1 MRKVQRRNGGFM
13 LQIQNLKITHKK
25 DLRVILQ
32 DFSCVLNK
40 GDKAV
45 IIGEEGNGKSTLLKW
60 LYDPELT
67 EEYAEASGERIVN
80 GERLAY
86 LPQEL
91 PKEEEGKS
99 LYEFFAKE
107 PLFYEKTP
115 KELGILAKDFAVPQ
129 DFFYGEQLMATL
141 SGGEK
146 VKAQLMRLL
155 LGNPTVLLLDE
166 PSNDIDM
173 ETLEWLEKMINGWE
187 QIVLFISH
195 DETLIENTANL
206 IIHIERIERKTKSRY
221 TVARMDYKRYLE
233 ERQNKFDKQEQ
244 QALGERREKKIRDE
258 KYRKIYQSVDHAQAV
273 ISRQNPGKAR
283 LLKKKMH
290 SVKSMER
297 RFQREDE
304 NMTDMP
310 EEESAIYFKLGDKN
324 AAIPAGKGVI
334 DFSLDKLCTPEDG
347 RILAENIRLLLRGPE
362 KICIVGKNGAGK
374 TTLLK
379 KMAEELLD
387 RDDIRAEYMPQNYED
402 LLNPEMTPVEFLDT
416 SGEKEERTRIRTY
429 LGSLKYTADEMD
441 HPIAQLSG
449 GQKAKVL
456 LLKMSLS
463 DANVL
468 LLDEPTRNFSPLSGP
483 VIRRMLAEF
492 PGAIISISHDRK
504 YIEEVCHKVYRLT
517 ESGLIPED

>member
-1 MRKVQRRNGGFM
+1 M
-13 LQIQNLKITHKK
+13 LQIRNLTITHKK
-25 DLRVILQ
+25 DLRVLLQ
-32 DFSCVLNK
+32 DFSCVLNA

-45 IIGEEGNGKSTLLKW
+45 IIGEEGDGKSTLLKW
-60 LYDPELT
+60 ICAPELI
-67 EEYAEASGERIVN
+67 EDYAEAAGERIAG

-91 PKEEEGKS
+91 PGEDLGKTV
-99 LYEFFAKE
+99 YEFFAEE
-107 PLFYEKTP
+107 PAFYEQTP
-115 KELGILAKDFAVPQ
+115 KELGKLAKELNLSPE
-129 DFFYGEQLMATL
+129 FFYGEQLMGTL

-155 LGNPTVLLLDE
+155 LKDPTVLLLDE
-166 PSNDIDM
+166 PSNDIDV
-173 ETLEWLEKMINGWE
+173 ETLEWMERMINGWE
-187 QIVLFISH
+187 HIILFISH

-206 IIHIERIERKTKSRY
+206 VIHIEQIRRKTRTRY
-221 TVARMDYKRYLE
+221 TVVRLPYRKYLE
-233 ERQNKFDKQEQ
+233 ERRDRSAKQEQ
-244 QALGERREKKIRDE
+244 RALEERREKKIRDE
-258 KYRKIYQSVDHAQAV
+258 KFQRICQSVEYAQANV
-273 ISRQNPGKAR
+273 SRQSPGEGK

-290 SVKSMER
+290 VVKSMER
-297 RFQREDE
+297 RFAREDRE
-304 NMTDMP
+304 MTEMP
-310 EEESAIYFKLGDKN
+310 EEESAIYFRLGDQS

-334 DFSLDKLCTPEDG
+334 DFSLDRLCAPGEG
-347 RILAENIRLLLRGPE
+347 RILAENVRLLVRGSE
-362 KICIVGKNGAGK
+362 KICIVGSNGAGK
-374 TTLLK
+374 TTLLR
-379 KMAEELLD
+379 KMAEGLLG
-387 RDDIRAEYMPQNYED
+387 RKDIRAEYMPQDYED
-402 LLNPEMTPVEFLDT
+402 LLDLALTPVDYLDV

-463 DANVL
+463 GANVL

-504 YIEEVCHKVYRLT
+504 YIDEVCRKVYRLT
-517 ESGLIPED
+517 GSGLRLERE